1 MFSIVMHFFLLMAM
15 TYMAVTA
22 RIVLPHFGMSG
33 VWGWL
38 FIAGWCFA
46 VALLALAI
54 QAHRVDRRCD
64 TCGKVVWDPEIFDET
79 NKLCFWCAE
88 RIAEENRWDE
98 EHWGDEEAEF
108 GEERSA
114 QYLAEWE
121 AREAAKPFWRY
132 PTTMVLTSR
141 IERFPFEAGDR

>member
-64 TCGKVVWDPEIFDET
+64 TCGKVVWDPELLDEV
-79 NKLCFWCAE
+79 NHLCFWCAE
-88 RIAEENRWDE
+88 RIAEENRLWDD
-98 EHWGDEEAEF
+98 EHWGDEEAEIHYAN
-108 GEERSA
+108 E
-114 QYLAEWE
+114 
-121 AREAAKPFWRY
+121 EAAERLNASRTEEPFWRY

-141 IERFPFEAGDR
+141 IERFPYGDN